1 MASRYYTRFVLS
13 LAALAVVVLL
23 QAAPALASCTYH
35 TYTVNGRMVTCTTC
49 CYGNMCNTNCY

>member
-1 MASRYYTRFVLS
+1 MSTPYRTTFLLS

-35 TYTVNGRMVTCTTC
+35 TYTINGRMVTCSTC
-49 CYGNMCNTNCY
+49 CYGSICNTNGF

>member
-1 MASRYYTRFVLS
+1 MSKPYRTRFVLS

-35 TYTVNGRMVTCTTC
+35 TYTINGRMVTCSTC
-49 CYGNMCNTNCY
+49 CFGSICNTNCF